1 MSVLIVSE
9 KPSVALRIS
18 QALSGGTAE
27 RKSSSGKV
35 SYYTFEKD
43 GIEVYVAAA
52 AGHLFTLKQT
62 SRERDYPALD
72 IAWAPSY
79 EVGTKSSH
87 TKAYLDLLSSIG
99 KKCDSFI
106 NACDFDVEGTVI
118 GTNII
123 KYIAGDKF
131 QKASKRMKFSTTTT
145 PDLTD
150 AYANLMPP
158 DMGNF
163 YAGEARHMLDWL
175 WGINFSRALTRA
187 AVGRSFSKSLSI
199 GRVQGP
205 ALAML
210 AKHELEISRFVPRPF
225 WRVTAVVNEI
235 EFASLRGDMYDEKV
249 ASSTL
254 SKAKSS
260 KDSGT
265 VEKIDKSE
273 RNIKPYPP
281 FDLTS
286 LQLEASHVLH
296 YDPSRTLAIAQSLY
310 ERSYISYPRT
320 SSQKLP
326 ATLGLGRI
334 IGALSKNPEYATYAQ
349 GLIKQNRFK
358 PFEGKKS
365 DEAHPAIFPT
375 GEEPRALGKEE
386 QRLYDLI
393 ARRFLACFGEE
404 AVMSLEKVIL
414 SFGGELFGANGHKTV
429 RKGWREIYTFIQDEE
444 KELPQFK
451 QGGKISASAIEKNEL
466 QTQPPKRYTKAGL
479 ISELEKRD
487 LGTKATRASIID
499 TLFKRGYVDG
509 SSIKVTPFG
518 MKVYETLSSNCSM
531 IVDENTTRTLER
543 DMEQISAG
551 RKTESEV
558 IEEGKRMLIDALK
571 VFDSNMSK
579 ISEDLRGA
587 MRENVKVLGKC
598 PRDGGD
604 LIIRF
609 SRAGK
614 SFVACSNYPNCTNT
628 YSLPQKAKIEPTGK
642 VCEYCHTPFIRVF
655 RVGRRPFEMDL
666 DPNCVTK
673 KDWGKPREQAPKS
686 ESVPDA
692 AAPAKK
698 KPRAKRSAK
707 PKSKKAPAKTRK
719 KSTKEVGKDV

>member
-1 MSVLIVSE
+1 MPILIVSE

-18 QALSGGTAE
+18 QALSDGKAE
-27 RKSSSGKV
+27 RLNSGKV
-35 SYYTFEKD
+35 SYYAFESN
-43 GIEVYVAAA
+43 GENVYVAAA

-62 SRERDYPALD
+62 SKEKDYPVLD

-79 EVGTKSSH
+79 EVGSKSAH
-87 TKAYLDLLSSIG
+87 TKAYLDLLSEIG
-99 KKCDSFI
+99 KKCDLFI

-123 KYIAGDKF
+123 KFIAGDKF
-131 QKASKRMKFSTTTT
+131 AKISKRMKFSTTTT
-145 PDLTD
+145 QDLLE
-150 AYANLMPP
+150 AYSNLMPP

-210 AKHELEISRFVPRPF
+210 SKHELEISRFVPRAF
-225 WRVTAVVNEI
+225 WRVYALVSGV
-235 EFASLRGDMYDEKV
+235 EFSSSHGDIYEEKAADE
-249 ASSTL
+249 AL
-254 SKAKSS
+254 SKALSSKSS
-260 KDSGT
+260 GN
-265 VEKIDKSE
+265 VEKVEHSE
-273 RNIKPYPP
+273 RSIKPYPP

-286 LQLEASHVLH
+286 LQLEASRIMH

-326 ATLGLGRI
+326 PALGLDKI
-334 IGALSKNPEYATYAQ
+334 IKSIEKIPEYKKYV
-349 GLIKQNRFK
+349 GYLISGHRFK

-375 GEEPRALGKEE
+375 GEIPRNLTAEE
-386 QRLYDLI
+386 QKLYDLI
-393 ARRFLACFGEE
+393 ARRFLSCFGED
-404 AVMSLEKVIL
+404 AQISLEKVTL
-414 SFGGELFGANGHKTV
+414 SFGGEKFSANGHKTL
-429 RKGWREIYTFIQDEE
+429 RKGWREAYDFISDEE
-444 KELPQFK
+444 KELPSFV
-451 QGGKISASAIEKNEL
+451 QGSKVSSTKIWKKEM

-509 SSIKVTPFG
+509 QSIKVTQFG
-518 MKVYETLSSNCSM
+518 LKVYETLSSNCSM
-531 IVDENTTRTLER
+531 IVDENTTRKLEK
-543 DMEQISAG
+543 DMEQISFG
-551 RKTESEV
+551 RKSESDV
-558 IEEGKRMLIDALK
+558 VEEGKRMLIEALK
-571 VFDSNMSK
+571 IFDSNINK

-587 MRENVKVLGKC
+587 MRENYKVLGKC
-598 PRDGGD
+598 PKDGGD

-614 SFVACSNYPNCTNT
+614 SFVACANYPKCTNT
-628 YSLPQKAKIEPTGK
+628 YSLPQKARIEPTGK
-642 VCEYCHTPFIRVF
+642 VCEYCHTPFIKVF
-655 RVGRRPFEMDL
+655 RAGRRPFEMDL
-666 DPNCVTK
+666 DPSCITK
-673 KDWGKPREQAPKS
+673 KDWNTKSQAQEASPVS
-686 ESVPDA
+686 ESPKEEK
-692 AAPAKK
+692 PEKK
-698 KPRAKRSAK
+698 AK
-707 PKSKKAPAKTRK
+707 PKPKPRSPKKPSARK
-719 KSTKEVGKDV
+719 RTKKVKRSE

>member
-1 MSVLIVSE
+1 MAVLIVSE

-18 QALSGGTAE
+18 QALSGGKAE
-27 RKSSSGKV
+27 RKGSSGKV
-35 SYYTFEKD
+35 SYYKFEKD
-43 GIEVYVAAA
+43 GTEVYVAAA

-79 EVGTKSSH
+79 EVGTKSEH

-131 QKASKRMKFSTTTT
+131 QKVSKRMKFSTTTT
-145 PDLTD
+145 QDLID
-150 AYANLMPP
+150 AYANMVPP

-210 AKHELEISRFVPRPF
+210 AKHELDISKFVSRPF
-225 WRVTAVVNEI
+225 WRVTSVIDGI
-235 EFASLRGDMYDEKV
+235 EFSSIRGDMYEEKV
-249 ASSTL
+249 ASSAL

-260 KDSGT
+260 KDSGM
-265 VEKIDKSE
+265 VEKIDRSE

-334 IGALSKNPEYATYAQ
+334 IGALAKNPDYAAYAQ
-349 GLIKQNRFK
+349 GLVKQNRFR
-358 PFEGKKS
+358 PLEGKKS

-375 GEEPRALGKEE
+375 SEEPRALGKEE

-393 ARRFLACFGEE
+393 TRRFLACFGED
-404 AVMSLEKVIL
+404 AQMSLEKVTV
-414 SFGGELFGANGHKTV
+414 SFGGELFVANGHKTV
-429 RKGWREIYTFIQDEE
+429 KKGWREIYTFIQDEE

-451 QGGKISASAIEKNEL
+451 QGGKVSASSIEKKEL

-518 MKVYETLSSNCSM
+518 MKVYETLSNNCSM
-531 IVDENTTRTLER
+531 IVDENTTRALER

-551 RKTESEV
+551 RKTESDV
-558 IEEGKRMLIDALK
+558 IEEGKRMLIEALK
-571 VFDSNMSK
+571 VFDSNISK

-614 SFVACSNYPNCTNT
+614 AFVACSNYPSCTNT

-642 VCEYCHTPFIRVF
+642 VCEHCHTPFIRVF

-673 KDWGKPREQAPKS
+673 KDWGKPRMQQQKPAE
-686 ESVPDA
+686 A
-692 AAPAKK
+692 AEGSFPSKK
-698 KPRAKRSAK
+698 KPVTKRAAK
-707 PKSKKAPAKTRK
+707 PKKAPAKPRK
-719 KSTKEVGKDV
+719 KRAKDEVGHDV